1 MSLITR
7 CSACGTMFKVV
18 ADQLK
23 VSQGWVRCGHCAEVF
38 DAAAHLQPYAPQAT
52 ASSSDAPVSPAPDA
66 LPDLQ
71 EDSGRG
77 ASVAPMLVAPSA
89 EPEAGWSDR
98 VPAQEDTPVA
108 APASVPEVQVSPS
121 PDLAADVFAYSVS
134 PEPSEPSELSG
145 AAEAAARAGF
155 TERALGEPEAPVP
168 GDVQGDVHEVSFV
181 REARRD
187 AFWRQP
193 AVRVALGLAALVLLA
208 ALLLQVALFQRH
220 TLAVSQAWLR
230 PALGTLCAWLDC
242 EIRPPQQ
249 IESVII
255 ESSTF
260 NKLAADTYRLK
271 VVIRNAGAI
280 PLALP
285 SLELTLTDTQDQ
297 AQLRRVLTPAELGA
311 TGPTLAAGAEF
322 SGVLAIRILNSPP
335 DPSASQ
341 VPAARPYA
349 PLRIAGY
356 RVLAFY
362 P

>member
-23 VSQGWVRCGHCAEVF
+23 ISQGWVRCGHCSEVF
-38 DAAAHLQPYAPQAT
+38 DAAANLQPYAPQSP
-52 ASSSDAPVSPAPDA
+52 ASPNDEPVSTPGDARPDM
-66 LPDLQ
+66 Q
-71 EDSGRG
+71 ENTGHA

-89 EPEAGWSDR
+89 EPEAAWSDPE
-98 VPAQEDTPVA
+98 PAQEAALVA
-108 APASVPEVQVSPS
+108 ESYSMPEVQVSPS
-121 PDLAADVFAYSVS
+121 PDLAADVFAFSVS
-134 PEPSEPSELSG
+134 PEPSDFSA
-145 AAEAAARAGF
+145 AAEPVARAGY
-155 TERALGEPEAPVP
+155 TESAFGESEVPVS
-168 GDVQGDVHEVSFV
+168 GHVQEVSFV
-181 REARRD
+181 RDARRD
-187 AFWRQP
+187 AFWRRP
-193 AVRVALGLAALVLLA
+193 ALRVALGLTAVVLLA
-208 ALLLQVALFQRH
+208 GLVLQVALFQRN
-220 TLAVSQAWLR
+220 TLAVSQPWLS
-230 PALGTLCAWLDC
+230 PALSTLCASLRC
-242 EIRPPQQ
+242 EIKPPQQ
-249 IESVII
+249 IESVVI

-260 NKLAADTYRLK
+260 NKLSADAYRLK

-311 TGPTLAAGAEF
+311 TSPTLAAGAEF
-322 SGVLAIRILNSPP
+322 SGALAIRILNSPT
-335 DPSASQ
+335 DTSAS
-341 VPAARPYA
+341 PASAARPFA

>member
-38 DAAAHLQPYAPQAT
+38 DAAANLQPYAPQSA
-52 ASSSDAPVSPAPDA
+52 ASTTDGPVSIPQDAWPDM
-66 LPDLQ
+66 Q
-71 EDSGRG
+71 DSGRG

-89 EPEAGWSDR
+89 EPEAGWSDP
-98 VPAQEDTPVA
+98 VPAQEAAPDA

-134 PEPSEPSELSG
+134 PEPSELSG

-155 TERALGEPEAPVP
+155 TESALGEPEAPVP
-168 GDVQGDVHEVSFV
+168 DDVQGDVHEVSFV

-187 AFWRQP
+187 AFWRRP

-230 PALGTLCAWLDC
+230 PALDTLCAWLDC

-341 VPAARPYA
+341 TPTARPYA

>member
-23 VSQGWVRCGHCAEVF
+23 ISQGWVRCGHCSEVF
-38 DAAAHLQPYAPQAT
+38 DAAANLQPYTPQST
-52 ASSSDAPVSPAPDA
+52 ASSADAPVSTPPDA
-66 LPDLQ
+66 LPDMQ
-71 EDSGRG
+71 EDSGRA

-89 EPEAGWSDR
+89 EPQADWSDPM
-98 VPAQEDTPVA
+98 PAEEAAPVV

-121 PDLAADVFAYSVS
+121 PDLAADVFAFSVS
-134 PEPSEPSELSG
+134 PEPSDFSG
-145 AAEAAARAGF
+145 SAATEERAGY
-155 TERALGEPEAPVP
+155 TESAFGESDAPVP
-168 GDVQGDVHEVSFV
+168 DDVHEVSFV
-181 REARRD
+181 RDARRD
-187 AFWRQP
+187 AYWRRP
-193 AVRVALGLAALVLLA
+193 ALRAALGLAASVLLA
-208 ALLLQVALFQRH
+208 ALLLQVALFQRN
-220 TLAVSQAWLR
+220 TLAVSQPWLR
-230 PALGTLCAWLDC
+230 PALYTLCASLHC
-242 EIRPPQQ
+242 EIKPPQQ

-255 ESSTF
+255 ESSAF
-260 NKLAADTYRLK
+260 NKLAADAYRLK

-297 AQLRRVLTPAELGA
+297 ALLRRVLTPAELGA
-311 TGPTLAAGAEF
+311 TGPMLAADAEF
-322 SGVLAIRILNSPP
+322 SGVLAIKILNSPP
-335 DPSASQ
+335 DASASET
-341 VPAARPYA
+341 PAARPSA

>member
-23 VSQGWVRCGHCAEVF
+23 ISQGWVRCGHCSEVF
-38 DAAAHLQPYAPQAT
+38 DAAANLQPYAPQSA
-52 ASSSDAPVSPAPDA
+52 ASSADAPVSNPQDV
-66 LPDLQ
+66 LSDMQ
-71 EDSGRG
+71 EDSGRA
-77 ASVAPMLVAPSA
+77 ASVASMLVTPSA
-89 EPEAGWSDR
+89 EPEAAWSDPE
-98 VPAQEDTPVA
+98 PAEEAAPVA
-108 APASVPEVQVSPS
+108 APASVPEIQVSPS

-134 PEPSEPSELSG
+134 PEPSDLS
-145 AAEAAARAGF
+145 AAAAPAARAGA
-155 TERALGEPEAPVP
+155 TESAFDESEAPVP
-168 GDVQGDVHEVSFV
+168 DDVHEVSFV
-181 REARRD
+181 RDARRD
-187 AFWRQP
+187 AFWRRP
-193 AVRVALGLAALVLLA
+193 ALRVALGLAALVLLA
-208 ALLLQVALFQRH
+208 ALLLQVVLFQRH
-220 TLAVSQAWLR
+220 TLAVSQPWLR
-230 PALGTLCAWLDC
+230 PALHALCAALDC

-249 IESVII
+249 IESVVI

-271 VVIRNAGAI
+271 VVIRNAGAT

-335 DPSASQ
+335 DPSAPQ
-341 VPAARPYA
+341 TPAARPDA

>member
-23 VSQGWVRCGHCAEVF
+23 ISQGWVRCGHCSEVF
-38 DAAAHLQPYAPQAT
+38 DAAAHLQPHASQPA
-52 ASSSDAPVSPAPDA
+52 ASSTDVPVSAPPDS
-66 LPDLQ
+66 LPDMQ
-71 EDSGRG
+71 EDMDHE
-77 ASVAPMLVAPSA
+77 ASLAPMLVAPSA
-89 EPEAGWSDR
+89 ETGAVWSDAA
-98 VPAQEDTPVA
+98 PAQESAPVA
-108 APASVPEVQVSPS
+108 ARVSVPEIQVSPS
-121 PDLAADVFAYSVS
+121 PDLAADVFAFSVS
-134 PEPSEPSELSG
+134 PEPSDFSE
-145 AAEAAARAGF
+145 AARPAARAGD
-155 TERALGEPEAPVP
+155 TESAFGESEDPVT
-168 GDVQGDVHEVSFV
+168 DHVNEVSFV
-181 REARRD
+181 RDARRD
-187 AFWRQP
+187 AFWRRP
-193 AVRVALGLAALVLLA
+193 ALRVALGLIALVLLA
-208 ALLLQVALFQRH
+208 ALLLQVALFQKN
-220 TLAVSQAWLR
+220 TLAVSQPWLR
-230 PALGTLCAWLDC
+230 PALSTLCASLQC

-255 ESSTF
+255 ESSAF
-260 NKLAADTYRLK
+260 NKLAADAYRLK

-297 AQLRRVLTPAELGA
+297 AQLRRVLSPVELGA

-335 DPSASQ
+335 DASASQ
-341 VPAARPYA
+341 TLAARPSA

>member
-1 MSLITR
+1 M
-7 CSACGTMFKVV
+7 

-23 VSQGWVRCGHCAEVF
+23 ISQGWVRCGHCSEVF
-38 DAAAHLQPYAPQAT
+38 DAAANLQPYAPQAT
-52 ASSSDAPVSPAPDA
+52 ASSTDAPESPAPDA

-71 EDSGRG
+71 EDSGRA

-89 EPEAGWSDR
+89 EPEADWSDP
-98 VPAQEDTPVA
+98 VPAPEAAPVA

-121 PDLAADVFAYSVS
+121 PDLAADVFAFSVS
-134 PEPSEPSELSG
+134 PEPSDFSG
-145 AAEAAARAGF
+145 AAAPAARAGY
-155 TERALGEPEAPVP
+155 TESAFGESESEVLEP
-168 GDVQGDVHEVSFV
+168 GHVHEVSFV

-187 AFWRQP
+187 AFWRRP
-193 AVRVALGLAALVLLA
+193 AVRVALGLAASVLLA
-208 ALLLQVALFQRH
+208 ALLLQVALVQRH
-220 TLAVSQAWLR
+220 TLAVSQPWLR
-230 PALGTLCAWLDC
+230 PALDTLCAGLDC

-322 SGVLAIRILNSPP
+322 SGVLAIRILNSPA
-335 DPSASQ
+335 DASASQ
-341 VPAARPYA
+341 TPAARPYA

>member
-23 VSQGWVRCGHCAEVF
+23 ISQGWVRCGHCSEVF
-38 DAAAHLQPYAPQAT
+38 DAAANLQPYAPPST
-52 ASSSDAPVSPAPDA
+52 ASPTDSPVSTPQDVSPDM
-66 LPDLQ
+66 Q
-71 EDSGRG
+71 EDTGRA
-77 ASVAPMLVAPSA
+77 ASVAPMLLAPSA
-89 EPEAGWSDR
+89 EPKPDWSDA
-98 VPAQEDTPVA
+98 VLMEEAEEVAPVV

-121 PDLAADVFAYSVS
+121 PDLAADVFAFSVS
-134 PEPSEPSELSG
+134 PEHSG
-145 AAEAAARAGF
+145 FPESAAPAARAGSAESAF
-155 TERALGEPEAPVP
+155 GESETAVP
-168 GDVQGDVHEVSFV
+168 DHVHEVSFV
-181 REARRD
+181 RDARRD
-187 AFWRQP
+187 AFWRRP
-193 AVRVALGLAALVLLA
+193 ALRVALGLAASVLLA
-208 ALLLQVALFQRH
+208 ALLLQVALFQRN
-220 TLAVSQAWLR
+220 TLAVSQPWLR
-230 PALGTLCAWLDC
+230 PALDTLCASLQC

-249 IESVII
+249 IESVVI

-260 NKLAADTYRLK
+260 NKLAADAYRLK

-297 AQLRRVLTPAELGA
+297 AQLRRVLSPAELGA
-311 TGPTLAAGAEF
+311 TDPTLAAGAEF

-335 DPSASQ
+335 DASATQSSPTRPS
-341 VPAARPYA
+341 A

>member
-23 VSQGWVRCGHCAEVF
+23 ISQGWVRCGHCSEVF
-38 DAAAHLQPYAPQAT
+38 DAAANLQPYVPPSSALPTDTSAPT
-52 ASSSDAPVSPAPDA
+52 VPAP
-66 LPDLQ
+66 LP
-71 EDSGRG
+71 EPTADSDRA

-89 EPEAGWSDR
+89 EPEPDWSDAMLTDE
-98 VPAQEDTPVA
+98 VQEAALVA

-121 PDLAADVFAYSVS
+121 PDIAADVFAFSVS
-134 PEPSEPSELSG
+134 PEPSGFSESVAPPARG
-145 AAEAAARAGF
+145 IPAESAFDSSETG
-155 TERALGEPEAPVP
+155 LPDPV
-168 GDVQGDVHEVSFV
+168 QEVSFV
-181 REARRD
+181 RDARRD
-187 AFWRQP
+187 AFWRRP
-193 AVRVALGLAALVLLA
+193 ALRLALGLAASVLLA
-208 ALLLQVALFQRH
+208 VLLLQVALFQRH
-220 TLAVSQAWLR
+220 TLAMSQPWLR
-230 PALGTLCAWLDC
+230 PALTTLCASLQC

-249 IESVII
+249 IESVVI

-260 NKLAADTYRLK
+260 NKLAPDAYRLK

-322 SGVLAIRILNSPP
+322 SGALAIRIVDSPP
-335 DPSASQ
+335 DANASSP
-341 VPAARPYA
+341 PAARPSA

>member
-23 VSQGWVRCGHCAEVF
+23 ISQGWVRCGHCSEVF
-38 DAAAHLQPYAPQAT
+38 DAAANLQPYTSQST
-52 ASSSDAPVSPAPDA
+52 VSSTDGPVSTPQDA
-66 LPDLQ
+66 RPEVQ

-89 EPEAGWSDR
+89 EPEAAWSDP
-98 VPAQEDTPVA
+98 VPAEEAAPAA

-121 PDLAADVFAYSVS
+121 PDLAADVFAFSVS
-134 PEPSEPSELSG
+134 PEPSGFSES
-145 AAEAAARAGF
+145 AAPAARAGYKESAF
-155 TERALGEPEAPVP
+155 DESEAPAP
-168 GDVQGDVHEVSFV
+168 DHAHEVSFV
-181 REARRD
+181 RDARRD
-187 AFWRQP
+187 AFWRRP
-193 AVRVALGLAALVLLA
+193 ALRVALGLVASVLLA
-208 ALLLQVALFQRH
+208 ALLLQVALFQRN
-220 TLAVSQAWLR
+220 TLAVSQPWLR
-230 PALGTLCAWLDC
+230 PALDTLCTSLRC

-249 IESVII
+249 IESVVI
-255 ESSTF
+255 ESSAF
-260 NKLAADTYRLK
+260 NKLAADAYRLK

-297 AQLRRVLTPAELGA
+297 AQLRRVLSPSELGA
-311 TGPTLAAGAEF
+311 TSPTLAAGAEF
-322 SGVLAIRILNSPP
+322 SGALAIRILNSPP
-335 DPSASQ
+335 DASASQ
-341 VPAARPYA
+341 PSPARPSA

>member
-23 VSQGWVRCGHCAEVF
+23 ISQGWVRCGHCSEVF
-38 DAAAHLQPYAPQAT
+38 DAAANLQPYAPP
-52 ASSSDAPVSPAPDA
+52 SSA
-66 LPDLQ
+66 LPADASVPAVPSAQ
-71 EDSGRG
+71 PEPPAGSDRA

-89 EPEAGWSDR
+89 EPEPDWSD
-98 VPAQEDTPVA
+98 AMLMEEADEAALVA

-121 PDLAADVFAYSVS
+121 PDLAADVFAFSVS
-134 PEPSEPSELSG
+134 PEPSDFS
-145 AAEAAARAGF
+145 AAAAPAARAGY
-155 TERALGEPEAPVP
+155 TESAFSESEAAEPDP
-168 GDVQGDVHEVSFV
+168 VHEVSFV

-187 AFWRQP
+187 AFWRKP
-193 AVRVALGLAALVLLA
+193 AVRVALGLAASVLLA

-220 TLAVSQAWLR
+220 TLAMSQPWLR
-230 PALGTLCAWLDC
+230 PALYTLCASLQC

-249 IESVII
+249 IESVVI

-260 NKLAADTYRLK
+260 NKLASDAYRLK

-297 AQLRRVLTPAELGA
+297 AQLRRVLSPAELGA
-311 TGPTLAAGAEF
+311 TAPTLAAGAEF
-322 SGVLAIRILNSPP
+322 SGALAIRIVDSPP
-335 DPSASQ
+335 DANASQ
-341 VPAARPYA
+341 PSPARPSA

>member
-23 VSQGWVRCGHCAEVF
+23 ISQGWVRCGHCSEVF
-38 DAAAHLQPYAPQAT
+38 DAAANLQPYAPQAT

-66 LPDLQ
+66 LSDLR
-71 EDSGRG
+71 EDRG
-77 ASVAPMLVAPSA
+77 GAASVAPMLVAPSA
-89 EPEAGWSDR
+89 EPEADWSDP
-98 VPAQEDTPVA
+98 VPAPEAAPVA
-108 APASVPEVQVSPS
+108 ASASVPEVQVSPS
-121 PDLAADVFAYSVS
+121 PDLAADVFAFSVS
-134 PEPSEPSELSG
+134 PEPSDFPG
-145 AAEAAARAGF
+145 AAAPAARSGY
-155 TERALGEPEAPVP
+155 TESAFDESGAPVP
-168 GDVQGDVHEVSFV
+168 DHGHEVSFV

-187 AFWRQP
+187 AFWRRP
-193 AVRVALGLAALVLLA
+193 ALRVALGLAASVLLA
-208 ALLLQVALFQRH
+208 ALLLQVALFQRN
-220 TLAVSQAWLR
+220 TLAVSQPWLR
-230 PALGTLCAWLDC
+230 PALDTLCASLHC

-249 IESVII
+249 IESVVI
-255 ESSTF
+255 ESSAF
-260 NKLAADTYRLK
+260 NKLAADAYRLK

-335 DPSASQ
+335 DASASQ
-341 VPAARPYA
+341 TPPVRPSA

>member
-23 VSQGWVRCGHCAEVF
+23 ISQGWVRCGHCSEVF
-38 DAAAHLQPYAPQAT
+38 DAAANLQPYATAST
-52 ASSSDAPVSPAPDA
+52 ASSTGGPVSTPPDA
-66 LPDLQ
+66 LPDMQ
-71 EDSGRG
+71 EDTGCG

-89 EPEAGWSDR
+89 EPQAVWSDA
-98 VPAQEDTPVA
+98 VPAEEPAPVA

-121 PDLAADVFAYSVS
+121 PDLAADVFAFSVS
-134 PEPSEPSELSG
+134 PEPSDFSG
-145 AAEAAARAGF
+145 AARPTARGGY
-155 TERALGEPEAPVP
+155 TESAFGESEDPVP
-168 GDVQGDVHEVSFV
+168 DHVQEVSFV
-181 REARRD
+181 RDARRD
-187 AFWRQP
+187 AFWRRP
-193 AVRVALGLAALVLLA
+193 ALRVALGLVASVLLA
-208 ALLLQVALFQRH
+208 ALLLQVALFQRN
-220 TLAVSQAWLR
+220 TLAASQPWLR
-230 PALGTLCAWLDC
+230 PALYTLCASLHC

-255 ESSTF
+255 ESSAF
-260 NKLAADTYRLK
+260 NKLAADAFRLK

-297 AQLRRVLTPAELGA
+297 AQLRRVLTPTELGA
-311 TGPTLAAGAEF
+311 TGPTLAADAEF
-322 SGVLAIRILNSPP
+322 SGVLAIRILDSPP
-335 DPSASQ
+335 DASTSQ
-341 VPAARPYA
+341 TPAVRSSA

>member
-23 VSQGWVRCGHCAEVF
+23 ISQGWVRCGHCSEVF
-38 DAAAHLQPYAPQAT
+38 DAAANLQPYAPQAT

-66 LPDLQ
+66 LSDLR
-71 EDSGRG
+71 EDRG
-77 ASVAPMLVAPSA
+77 GAASVAPMLVAPSA
-89 EPEAGWSDR
+89 EPEADWSDP
-98 VPAQEDTPVA
+98 VPAPEA
-108 APASVPEVQVSPS
+108 APVPEVQVSPS
-121 PDLAADVFAYSVS
+121 PDLAADVFAFSVS
-134 PEPSEPSELSG
+134 PEPSDFPG
-145 AAEAAARAGF
+145 AAAPAARAGYSESAF
-155 TERALGEPEAPVP
+155 DESGAPVP
-168 GDVQGDVHEVSFV
+168 DHGHEVSFV

-187 AFWRQP
+187 AFWRRP
-193 AVRVALGLAALVLLA
+193 ALRVALGLAASVLLA

-220 TLAVSQAWLR
+220 TLAVSQPWLR
-230 PALGTLCAWLDC
+230 PALDTLCASLHC

-249 IESVII
+249 IESVVI

-260 NKLAADTYRLK
+260 NKLSADAYRLK

-311 TGPTLAAGAEF
+311 TGSTLAAGAEF

-335 DPSASQ
+335 DASASQ
-341 VPAARPYA
+341 PSPARPSA

>member
-23 VSQGWVRCGHCAEVF
+23 ISQGWVRCGHCSEVF
-38 DAAAHLQPYAPQAT
+38 DAAANLQPYAPQAT
-52 ASSSDAPVSPAPDA
+52 ASSTDAPESPAPDA

-71 EDSGRG
+71 EDSGRA

-89 EPEAGWSDR
+89 EPEADWSDP
-98 VPAQEDTPVA
+98 VPAPEAAPVA

-121 PDLAADVFAYSVS
+121 PDLAADVFAFSVS
-134 PEPSEPSELSG
+134 PEPSDFSG
-145 AAEAAARAGF
+145 AAAPAARAGY
-155 TERALGEPEAPVP
+155 TESAFDESGAPVP
-168 GDVQGDVHEVSFV
+168 DHGHEVSFV

-187 AFWRQP
+187 AFWRRP
-193 AVRVALGLAALVLLA
+193 ALRVALGLAASVLLA

-220 TLAVSQAWLR
+220 TLAVSQPWLR
-230 PALGTLCAWLDC
+230 PALDTLCASLHC

-249 IESVII
+249 IESVVI
-255 ESSTF
+255 ESSAF
-260 NKLAADTYRLK
+260 NKLAADAYRLK

-322 SGVLAIRILNSPP
+322 SGVLAIRILNSPA
-335 DPSASQ
+335 DASASQ
-341 VPAARPYA
+341 TPAARPYA

>member
-23 VSQGWVRCGHCAEVF
+23 ISQGWVRCGHCSEVF
-38 DAAAHLQPYAPQAT
+38 DAAANLQPYAPQA
-52 ASSSDAPVSPAPDA
+52 AALSSDAPVSPAPDA

-71 EDSGRG
+71 QDSGG
-77 ASVAPMLVAPSA
+77 AASVAPMLVAPSA
-89 EPEAGWSDR
+89 EPEADWSDP
-98 VPAQEDTPVA
+98 VPAEEAAPVA
-108 APASVPEVQVSPS
+108 ARASVPEVQVSPS
-121 PDLAADVFAYSVS
+121 PDLAADVFAFSVS
-134 PEPSEPSELSG
+134 PEPSDFSG
-145 AAEAAARAGF
+145 AAAPPARAGY
-155 TERALGEPEAPVP
+155 TESAFGESEAAVADP
-168 GDVQGDVHEVSFV
+168 VHEVSFV
-181 REARRD
+181 RDARRD
-187 AFWRQP
+187 AFWRRP
-193 AVRVALGLAALVLLA
+193 ALRVALGLVASVLLA
-208 ALLLQVALFQRH
+208 ALLLQVALFQRN
-220 TLAVSQAWLR
+220 TLAVSQPWLR
-230 PALGTLCAWLDC
+230 PALDTLCTSLRC

-249 IESVII
+249 IESVVI

-260 NKLAADTYRLK
+260 NKLAADVYRLK

-297 AQLRRVLTPAELGA
+297 AQLRRVLSPAELGA
-311 TGPTLAAGAEF
+311 TAPTLAAGAEF

-335 DPSASQ
+335 DASASQ
-341 VPAARPYA
+341 PSPARPSA

>member
-23 VSQGWVRCGHCAEVF
+23 ISQGWVRCGHCSEVF
-38 DAAAHLQPYAPQAT
+38 DAAANLQPYAPP
-52 ASSSDAPVSPAPDA
+52 SSA
-66 LPDLQ
+66 LPTDVSVPAVPSAQ
-71 EDSGRG
+71 PEPPVGSDRA

-89 EPEAGWSDR
+89 EPEPDWSD
-98 VPAQEDTPVA
+98 AMLMEEAEEAALVA
-108 APASVPEVQVSPS
+108 APAPVPEVQVSPS
-121 PDLAADVFAYSVS
+121 PDLAADVFAFSVS
-134 PEPSEPSELSG
+134 PEPSDFS
-145 AAEAAARAGF
+145 AAAAPAARAGY
-155 TERALGEPEAPVP
+155 TESAFGESETAEPDP
-168 GDVQGDVHEVSFV
+168 VHEVSFV

-187 AFWRQP
+187 AFWRKP
-193 AVRVALGLAALVLLA
+193 AVRVALGLAASVLLA

-220 TLAVSQAWLR
+220 TLAVSQPWLR
-230 PALGTLCAWLDC
+230 PALYTLCASLHC

-249 IESVII
+249 IESVVI

-260 NKLAADTYRLK
+260 NKLAADAYRLK

-322 SGVLAIRILNSPP
+322 SGVLAIRILDTPP
-335 DPSASQ
+335 DASASQ
-341 VPAARPYA
+341 PSPARPSA

>member
-23 VSQGWVRCGHCAEVF
+23 ISQGWVRCGHCSEVF
-38 DAAAHLQPYAPQAT
+38 DAAANLQPYAPQAT
-52 ASSSDAPVSPAPDA
+52 ASSTDVPVSPAPDA
-66 LPDLQ
+66 LPDLR
-71 EDSGRG
+71 EDRG
-77 ASVAPMLVAPSA
+77 GAASVAPMLVAPSA
-89 EPEAGWSDR
+89 EPEADWSDP
-98 VPAQEDTPVA
+98 VPAQEAAPVA
-108 APASVPEVQVSPS
+108 ASASVPEVQVSPS
-121 PDLAADVFAYSVS
+121 PDLAADVFAFSVS
-134 PEPSEPSELSG
+134 PEPSGFSES
-145 AAEAAARAGF
+145 AAPAARAGY
-155 TERALGEPEAPVP
+155 TESAFGESASEVLEP
-168 GDVQGDVHEVSFV
+168 GHIHEVSFV

-187 AFWRQP
+187 AFWRRP
-193 AVRVALGLAALVLLA
+193 ALRVALGLVASVLLA
-208 ALLLQVALFQRH
+208 ALLLQVALFQRN
-220 TLAVSQAWLR
+220 TLAVSQPWLR
-230 PALGTLCAWLDC
+230 PALDTLCASLHC

-249 IESVII
+249 IESVVI

-260 NKLAADTYRLK
+260 NKLSADAYRLK

-311 TGPTLAAGAEF
+311 TGSTLAAGAEF
-322 SGVLAIRILNSPP
+322 SGVLAIRILNAPA
-335 DPSASQ
+335 DASASQ
-341 VPAARPYA
+341 PSPARPSA

>member
-1 MSLITR
+1 
-7 CSACGTMFKVV
+7 MFKVV

-23 VSQGWVRCGHCAEVF
+23 ISQGWVRCGHCSEVF
-38 DAAAHLQPYAPQAT
+38 DAAANLQPYAPQAT

-66 LPDLQ
+66 LSDLR
-71 EDSGRG
+71 EDRG
-77 ASVAPMLVAPSA
+77 GAASVAPMLVAPSA
-89 EPEAGWSDR
+89 EPEADWSDP
-98 VPAQEDTPVA
+98 VPAPEAAPVA
-108 APASVPEVQVSPS
+108 ASASVPEVQVSPS
-121 PDLAADVFAYSVS
+121 PDLAADVFAFSVS
-134 PEPSEPSELSG
+134 PEPSDFPG
-145 AAEAAARAGF
+145 AAAPAARSGY
-155 TERALGEPEAPVP
+155 TESAFDESGAPVP
-168 GDVQGDVHEVSFV
+168 DHGHEVSFV

-187 AFWRQP
+187 AFWRRP
-193 AVRVALGLAALVLLA
+193 ALRVALGLAASVLLA
-208 ALLLQVALFQRH
+208 ALLLQVALFQRN
-220 TLAVSQAWLR
+220 TLAVSQPWLR
-230 PALGTLCAWLDC
+230 PALDTLCASLHC

-249 IESVII
+249 IESVVI
-255 ESSTF
+255 ESSAF
-260 NKLAADTYRLK
+260 NKLAADAYRLK

-335 DPSASQ
+335 DASASQ
-341 VPAARPYA
+341 TPPVRPSA

>member
-23 VSQGWVRCGHCAEVF
+23 ISQGWVRCGHCSEVF
-38 DAAAHLQPYAPQAT
+38 DAAANLQPYAPQAT
-52 ASSSDAPVSPAPDA
+52 ASSSDAPVSPAPDV

-71 EDSGRG
+71 RDSGRA

-89 EPEAGWSDR
+89 EPEAVWSDP
-98 VPAQEDTPVA
+98 VPAAEAAPVA

-121 PDLAADVFAYSVS
+121 PDLAADVFAFSVS
-134 PEPSEPSELSG
+134 PEPSDFS
-145 AAEAAARAGF
+145 AAAAPAARAGY
-155 TERALGEPEAPVP
+155 TESAFSESEAAEPDP
-168 GDVQGDVHEVSFV
+168 VHEVSFV

-187 AFWRQP
+187 AFWRRP
-193 AVRVALGLAALVLLA
+193 AVRVALGLATSVLLA

-220 TLAVSQAWLR
+220 TLAASQPWLR
-230 PALGTLCAWLDC
+230 PALDTLCAWLDC

-260 NKLAADTYRLK
+260 NKLAPDTYRLK

-322 SGVLAIRILNSPP
+322 SGVLAIRILNAPA
-335 DPSASQ
+335 DASASQ
-341 VPAARPYA
+341 PSPARPSA

>member
-23 VSQGWVRCGHCAEVF
+23 ISQGWVRCGHCSEVF
-38 DAAAHLQPYAPQAT
+38 DAAANLQPYAPP
-52 ASSSDAPVSPAPDA
+52 SSA
-66 LPDLQ
+66 LPDDASVPAVPSAQ
-71 EDSGRG
+71 PEPPAGSDRA

-89 EPEAGWSDR
+89 EPEPDWSD
-98 VPAQEDTPVA
+98 AMLMEEADDAALVA
-108 APASVPEVQVSPS
+108 APAPVPEVQVSPS
-121 PDLAADVFAYSVS
+121 PDLAADVFAFSVS
-134 PEPSEPSELSG
+134 PEPSDFS
-145 AAEAAARAGF
+145 AAAAPAARAGY
-155 TERALGEPEAPVP
+155 TESAFGESEAAEPDP
-168 GDVQGDVHEVSFV
+168 VHEVSFV

-187 AFWRQP
+187 AFWRKP
-193 AVRVALGLAALVLLA
+193 AVRVALGLAASVLLA

-220 TLAVSQAWLR
+220 TLAVSQPWLR
-230 PALGTLCAWLDC
+230 PALYTLCASLHC

-249 IESVII
+249 IESVVI

-260 NKLAADTYRLK
+260 NKLAADAYRLK

-322 SGVLAIRILNSPP
+322 SGVLAIRILDTPP
-335 DPSASQ
+335 DASASQ
-341 VPAARPYA
+341 PSPARPSA